1 MVLLVLA
8 VCRCAWP
15 LLPARRQAKDPIERL
30 ARLYEECRYFELR
43 DALPPPEAE
52 GPVELAFFRG
62 AVDQVF
68 NRLEPA
74 VLRLRDFLEVTR
86 NGPPRMISKEA
97 WVLLADAYRR
107 LGRYREAADACRQA
121 LRRFGR
127 LLPGNERDGLLS
139 QADLWSA
146 LADIP
151 PQRVEVARDATVRMT
166 NRRFPVR
173 VADRTVL
180 FGYDTGSNMSILF
193 KSVADELGL
202 ALYGPPV
209 KVQTGSGGS
218 VDGRIGVVPELGWES
233 IRIWNAVFL
242 ILEDD
247 LFPAGSDRADGVRKG
262 LLGMPVLEALGEIT
276 ETRAG
281 DLIVT
286 ARPRPRRA
294 QNMCFSGFMPVV
306 EAIHRGARLR
316 LCLDTGATATSLYP
330 PYYRRFRGEING
342 RSRLRESV
350 VGGLGDPRTV
360 AVRVLDEF
368 AFRAG
373 GMDFALRRVLVQTQ
387 ETHADSLRFH
397 GTIGVDLLP
406 RCSRL
411 TMDFASMSFIAE

>member
-1 MVLLVLA
+1 
-8 VCRCAWP
+8 VCTCTWP
-15 LLPARRQAKDPIERL
+15 LLPALRQAKDPVARL
-30 ARLYEECRYFELR
+30 ARLYEESRYFELR

-52 GPVELAFFRG
+52 EPVELAFFRG

-74 VLRLRDFLEVTR
+74 VLRLRGFLEVTR
-86 NGPPRMISKEA
+86 NGPPQMISKEA

-121 LRRFGR
+121 LRRLGP
-127 LLPGNERDGLLS
+127 LLPGDERDGLIS

-151 PQRVEVARDATVRMT
+151 PQRVEVVRDSTVRMT
-166 NRRFPVR
+166 KRCFPVR
-173 VADRTVL
+173 VADRTVP
-180 FGYDTGSNMSILF
+180 FGYDTGSNMSILY

-202 ALYGPPV
+202 ALYGPPI
-209 KVQTGSGGS
+209 KVQTGSGDS

-233 IRIWNAVFL
+233 IRIWNAIFL
-242 ILEDD
+242 ILDDD
-247 LFPAGSDRADGVRKG
+247 LFPAGSGRADGVQKG
-262 LLGMPVLEALGEIT
+262 LLGMPVLAALGEIT

-286 ARPRPRRA
+286 ARPRPRRVP
-294 QNMCFSGFMPVV
+294 NMCFSGFMPVV
-306 EAIHRGARLR
+306 EVAHRGARLR
-316 LCLDTGATATSLYP
+316 LCLDTGATTTLLYP
-330 PYYRRFRGEING
+330 PYYRRFRGEINA
-342 RSRLRESV
+342 RSRLRETV
-350 VGGLGDPRTV
+350 LVAIGEPRTV
-360 AVRVLDEF
+360 DIRVLDEF

-387 ETHADSLRFH
+387 ETHAHSLRFH
-397 GTIGVDLLP
+397 GTIGIDLLP
-406 RCSRL
+406 LCSRM